1 MIKIDKKIK
10 IGALDCANVPT
21 GLYLIRFA
29 SRNSVTS
36 KLALDLVLAHIEKE
50 IKSHFDG
57 RNTYAKQALLI
68 DVSKLREAKIIY
80 DKIDDFTDENSGAI
94 HYHQMVIGIDL
105 TNDGTIP
112 DVKID
117 YFNNYYLGSFAYVLK
132 RQVYADSWSDE
143 WLTPSN
149 STEGFCY
156 TFSDIKGD
164 QGNYQLKIKSNNDMQ
179 LFTQVSKIFKPYNH
193 IAISTEIDMNKTYG
207 LNGVAKFTFKIYDN
221 LQEAFKDKQNNTLY
235 IHQFDGLMGSLRFFI
250 SKETR
255 NGRVQFKALYKN
267 RPKLYWYKEMAVFY
281 DGEKVFN
288 NVALYF
294 EEWESLGIKQLD
306 ILQFCS
312 NKDFF
317 FQNHIG
323 DDYYANKLVLTFV
336 NKDKIDIVHTKFRN
350 LGSTAIDATV
360 VFKPKKNQSSIRY
373 DVDIDTSG
381 RNTRKYL
388 GSFVVPVN
396 DKDIQIDVL
405 RIIAEAINICL
416 TRDNIGNLILCNTSY
431 KEYILGA
438 KKENQ
443 PDTLSKWFESCTKVS
458 KQNDNK
464 LTKAYK
470 EMKSNLEKEYKELDL
485 YLKHYDFS
493 KCMPVP
499 RIVADEKM
507 IKNYYKSLHIEP
519 KNIII
524 KTINNKEIK
533 AIEETQPMID
543 FMVID
548 NDGMILKREYPIY
561 KFYNNKT
568 NEVEFI
574 YNKMKGEVTHDKTKN
589 RR

>member
-1 MIKIDKKIK
+1 MIRIDKKIR
-10 IGALDCANVPT
+10 IGALDSANVPT

-29 SRNSVTS
+29 SRNCVTS
-36 KLALDLVLAHIEKE
+36 KLALDLVLTHIEKE
-50 IKSHFDG
+50 IISYHNG
-57 RNTYAKQALLI
+57 RTSNVKEKLLL
-68 DVSKLREAKIIY
+68 DVSRLREAEIIY
-80 DKIDDFTDENSGAI
+80 DKIDYFIDENLETI

-112 DVKID
+112 DVED
-117 YFNNYYLGSFAYVLK
+117 NYFNNYYLGSFGYALK
-132 RQVYADSWSDE
+132 RQIYANSWSDV
-143 WLTPSN
+143 WTTPYN
-149 STEGFCY
+149 SIEDFCY
-156 TFSDIKGD
+156 TFSDIKGKG
-164 QGNYQLKIKSNNDMQ
+164 GNYQFKIKSNDDTQ
-179 LFTQVSKIFKPYNH
+179 LFTQVLKIFKPYNH
-193 IAISTEIDMNKTYG
+193 IAISAEIDMNKTYG
-207 LNGVAKFTFKIYDN
+207 FNGVAKFTFKIYDN
-221 LQEAFKDKQNNTLY
+221 LQEAFENKQNNTLY
-235 IHQFDGLMGSLRFFI
+235 IHQFDGLMGPLQFFI
-250 SKETR
+250 NEETR
-255 NGRVQFKALYKN
+255 NGRVQFKTLYKN
-267 RPKLYWYKEMAVFY
+267 KPKLYWYKEMVVFY

-288 NVALYF
+288 NVAPYF
-294 EEWESLGIKQLD
+294 EKWEDLGIKQLD

-317 FQNHIG
+317 FQSNIG
-323 DDYYANKLVLTFV
+323 DDYCANKLVLTFI
-336 NKDKIDIVHTKFRN
+336 NKDKIDITHTKFRDF
-350 LGSTAIDATV
+350 GSNSINATV

-373 DVDIDTSG
+373 DVDIDIG
-381 RNTRKYL
+381 NRKKYL
-388 GSFVVPVN
+388 GSFVVPVD

-405 RIIAEAINICL
+405 KTIDKTINICL
-416 TRDNIGNLILCNTSY
+416 SRDDTRNLILCKTSY
-431 KEYILGA
+431 KEYLLGG

-548 NDGMILKREYPIY
+548 NNGMILKREYPIY

>member
-1 MIKIDKKIK
+1 MIKIDKKIR
-10 IGALDCANVPT
+10 IGALEGATIPT

-29 SRNSVTS
+29 SRNYTTS
-36 KLALDLVLAHIEKE
+36 KLALDLVLTHIEKE
-50 IKSHFDG
+50 IISYYNG
-57 RNTYAKQALLI
+57 RDSNVKEKLLL
-68 DVSKLREAKIIY
+68 DVSRLRKAEIIY
-80 DKIDDFTDENSGAI
+80 DRIDYFTDENSETI

-105 TNDGTIP
+105 TNDGKIP
-112 DVKID
+112 DVE
-117 YFNNYYLGSFAYVLK
+117 NNYLGSFAYVLK
-132 RQVYADSWSDE
+132 RQIYDYNSWEDK
-143 WLTPSN
+143 WITPYN

-156 TFSDIKGD
+156 TFSDMKGK
-164 QGNYQLKIKSNNDMQ
+164 GNSYQFKIESNNDMQ
-179 LFTQVSKIFKPYNH
+179 LYAQVLKIFKPYNH
-193 IAISTEIDMNKTYG
+193 IAISTEIDMDKTYG
-207 LNGVAKFTFKIYDN
+207 FNGVAKFTFKIYDN
-221 LQEAFKDKQNNTLY
+221 LQEAFENKQNNTLY
-235 IHQFDGLMGSLRFFI
+235 IHQFDGLMGPLQFFI
-250 SKETR
+250 RKDTR
-255 NGRVQFKALYKN
+255 NGRAQFKTLYKN
-267 RPKLYWYKEMAVFY
+267 KPKLYWYKEMAVFY

-288 NVALYF
+288 NVAPYF
-294 EEWESLGIKQLD
+294 EEWRDLGIKQLD
-306 ILQFCS
+306 ILQFCN

-317 FQNHIG
+317 FQSNIG
-323 DDYYANKLVLTFV
+323 DDYYANKLVLTFI
-336 NKDKIDIVHTKFRN
+336 NKDKIDITHTKFRAF
-350 LGSTAIDATV
+350 GSTAINATV
-360 VFKPKKNQSSIRY
+360 VFKPKKDQSSIKY
-373 DVDIDTSG
+373 DVEIDTSG
-381 RNTRKYL
+381 RNMRKYL

-405 RIIAEAINICL
+405 KIIDEAINICL
-416 TRDNIGNLILCNTSY
+416 TRNNVENLTLCNTSY
-431 KEYILGA
+431 KEHILGV

-543 FMVID
+543 FMIID